1 MPMRFVE
8 GMKLEVRGQIWN
20 LIRAQAFEPWTL
32 LTLEGADRSNAG
44 ERVRLIEPFDRPRSI
59 ARLKLRQRS
68 RRSVLASALS
78 AIAMAR
84 PQRGLWTAARSTI
97 DLLPYQLEPALAVVS
112 GATRLLLADAVGL
125 GKTIQAGL
133 ILSELRERGWIDRA
147 LIICPAG
154 LRDTWSHEL
163 RGRFN
168 IAATVLDQIA
178 IAGRI
183 ASLPPGVSPWSGHTV
198 AIASIDFVKRPDI
211 MASIDDE
218 PIDLMIVDEA
228 HHLSPGTDRGAA
240 AARIAGRTPWC
251 VFVSATPHTGDRAAF
266 DYLTSM
272 GSTGEPIAI
281 FRRSR
286 GDAGLTGARR
296 SHLLGVHPG
305 AEEAALLAGVDR
317 YVRAIWNARGRDEQV
332 VRLIAITMARR
343 AASSA
348 TAIARSLIRR
358 RDLLTCATP
367 EPAQAPLP
375 WEEEDDADHRE
386 GDAILAA
393 PGLSSQE
400 DERAA
405 LDRLIAL
412 AGRCTTSSKID
423 RLGRLLA
430 LAREPAVVFTE
441 FRDTLEA
448 IVTAFGPTRR
458 VASLHGGLAADLR
471 RRAVDAF
478 NSGRA
483 DVLVATDAGGEGL
496 NLHHR
501 CRLVVDVEL
510 PWNPLRLEQRAGRVD
525 RIGQRRTVHAI
536 RLYYADTIEATVLN
550 HLRLRSERARD
561 ELERRVSEADVAAA
575 VFDDRAINDN
585 THAGIIRSHVI
596 GTARA
601 EAERLDRQR
610 RAMRDGS
617 TATRSWTAPPKRGPA
632 TMIALH
638 RVALVNGHGHLAGD
652 AMRASRISLARAPES
667 QRRWRQLI
675 ESIEAADVPAS
686 SSTAR
691 LESLAR
697 RIERI
702 RARLARDRAIRFQR
716 SLFDGRAD
724 EAAARRAEI
733 SAALDAALVR
743 VLRNVTAPISLE
755 RRRASLIAI
764 WPERR
769 R

>member
-1 MPMRFVE
+1 M
-8 GMKLEVRGQIWN
+8 
-20 LIRAQAFEPWTL
+20 
-32 LTLEGADRSNAG
+32 
-44 ERVRLIEPFDRPRSI
+44 
-59 ARLKLRQRS
+59 
-68 RRSVLASALS
+68 
-78 AIAMAR
+78 
-84 PQRGLWTAARSTI
+84 
-97 DLLPYQLEPALAVVS
+97 
-112 GATRLLLADAVGL
+112 LADAVGL

-133 ILSELRERGWIDRA
+133 ILSELRERGWVERA

-154 LRDTWSHEL
+154 LRETWSHEL
-163 RGRFN
+163 GLRFN
-168 IAATVLDQIA
+168 IAATVLDQFA

-183 ASLPPGVSPWSGHTV
+183 ASLPPGVSPWSGHAV

-211 MASIDDE
+211 LASIDDE

-240 AARIAGRTPWC
+240 VSRIAGRAPWC
-251 VFVSATPHTGDRAAF
+251 VFVSATPHSGDRAAF

-286 GDAGLTGARR
+286 RDAGLTGSRR

-343 AASSA
+343 AASST
-348 TAIARSLIRR
+348 TAIARSLKRR
-358 RDLLTCATP
+358 RDLLAGTTP

-375 WEEEDDADHRE
+375 WEEDDGADDRE
-386 GDAILAA
+386 GDAILAT
-393 PGLSSQE
+393 PGMNSID
-400 DERAA
+400 DERAT

-412 AGRCTTSSKID
+412 AERCTTSSKIA
-423 RLGRLLA
+423 RLDRLLA
-430 LAREPAVVFTE
+430 LAREPAVIFTE

-448 IVTAFGPTRR
+448 IVAAFGPTRR
-458 VASLHGGLAADLR
+458 VAALHGGLATDLR
-471 RRAVDAF
+471 QSAVDAF
-478 NSGRA
+478 NGGRV

-536 RLYYADTIEATVLN
+536 RLFYADTIEATVLD

-561 ELERRVSEADVAAA
+561 ELDRRIREADVASAI
-575 VFDDRAINDN
+575 FDGRAIDS
-585 THAGIIRSHVI
+585 TIQADIRGDAI
-596 GTARA
+596 GTART
-601 EAERLDRQR
+601 EAERLDWQRRVLRVGSDGNTVLDPSAAARPVADDCAPPHRARQR
-610 RAMRDGS
+610 PRPAGR
-617 TATRSWTAPPKRGPA
+617 RGDAGQP
-632 TMIALH
+632 
-638 RVALVNGHGHLAGD
+638 HLAG
-652 AMRASRISLARAPES
+652 ACSRESTSLAPTDRRPWRGRLTSRLAPPSGINHSRNES
-667 QRRWRQLI
+667 N
-675 ESIEAADVPAS
+675 A
-686 SSTAR
+686 
-691 LESLAR
+691 
-697 RIERI
+697 I
-702 RARLARDRAIRFQR
+702 RARLARDKSIRFQR

-724 EAAARRAEI
+724 AAATRRAAI
-733 SAALDAALVR
+733 TAALDAALVR
-743 VLRNVTAPISLE
+743 VLRTVTAPISIE
-755 RRRASLIAI
+755 RRRASLIAM